1 MAVNNVIRMLNLTRG
16 LNTDGDVD
24 SDSLADKFVSN
35 NFFQNTDKFVSNN
48 FFQNT
53 STLREGE
60 VIEEYY
66 VPADGRQIA
75 TVSGTANTEQVTG
88 TQSFTNAQQKI
99 TGSEITGYKVPSG
112 TKYVHYGYKVI
123 EFARTASIGVDMQI
137 YLYYKVN
144 GGAYNL
150 AGYHGNMYDFNAPI
164 QFDFVLEVG
173 ASSANAQLGTITE
186 STPTLDIKLE
196 ARGRQSTQGGNLHT
210 PHGAEPWGT
219 PATPGSF
226 AQPYVFVKA
235 IAGS

>member
-24 SDSLADKFVSN
+24 ADSLSDSFVSNTYISGTYVSN
-35 NFFQNTDKFVSNN
+35 NFFQNS
-48 FFQNT
+48 
-53 STLREGE
+53 STYREGE
-60 VIEEYY
+60 IIEDHY
-66 VPADGRQIA
+66 VPADGRQI
-75 TVSGTANTEQVTG
+75 TTISGTANTEQVSG
-88 TQSFTNAQQKI
+88 TQSFSNVQLKI

-112 TKYVHYGYKVI
+112 TKYVHYGYKVVS
-123 EFARTASIGVDMQI
+123 FTRAGGIGVDMQI

-150 AGYHGNMYDFNAPI
+150 AGYQGNMYDLGSPI
-164 QFDFVLEVG
+164 QFDFILEVG

-196 ARGRQSTQGGNLHT
+196 GRGRQSSQGALLHVQQ
-210 PHGAEPWGT
+210 GSEPWGT
-219 PATPGSF
+219 SPTPGTF
-226 AQPYVFVKA
+226 AQPYINVKA